1 MATIKKQ
8 RTDYGQQYLWE
19 APLNPAGMPMMKGA
33 SNGIYG
39 MPLKMGKVPYS
50 GMGPITAKAQ
60 R

>member
-39 MPLKMGKVPYS
+39 MPFKLGKVPYS
-50 GMGPITAKAQ
+50 GMAPITAKAQ